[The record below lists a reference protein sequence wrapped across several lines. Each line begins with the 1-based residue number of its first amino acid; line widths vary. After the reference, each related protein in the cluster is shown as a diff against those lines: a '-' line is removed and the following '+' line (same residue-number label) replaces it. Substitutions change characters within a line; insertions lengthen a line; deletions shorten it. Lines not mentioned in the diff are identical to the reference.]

1 MAALRAF
8 IGGLLGLVIGA
19 IGAGT
24 LSDIIMGWAGVSD
37 FEGGRGMAAAFFWAP
52 LGAIIGLCLG
62 IWLGLRWGRKGRLKA
77 HAAAHAASQP
87 ASQAT
92 AQTIQAPTAQAIQA
106 PAALAVQAPP
116 PLKEHNWRN
125 AFIAVGGI
133 IGLGALIFWIQYA
146 STPQHLEYDG
156 AGADLVFE
164 LRMPVALA
172 AGLDAASIDV
182 TLDTDQNQM
191 PADWS
196 DPPQRVEGDWTI
208 YAGDVE
214 MYFRTAQRLLVFRLP
229 NGRDLIFDPDMGSKP
244 DPDAGWSDWRGV
256 DFVGEKDAPQALKPK
271 PEDQYELRY
280 RVRVF
285 GTE

>member
-19 IGAGT
+19 FGAGT
-24 LSDIIMGWAGVSD
+24 LSDIIMEWAGVSN
-37 FEGGRGMAAAFFWAP
+37 FEGGRGMAAVFVWAP

-62 IWLGLRWGRKGRLKA
+62 IWLGLRWGRKKRLRA
-77 HAAAHAASQP
+77 HAAAHAA
-87 ASQAT
+87 
-92 AQTIQAPTAQAIQA
+92 AQEAAGA
-106 PAALAVQAPP
+106 PATPAVAGAPAAVQAPP
-116 PLKEHNWRN
+116 PPLKEHGWRN
-125 AFIAVGGI
+125 AFIAIGGI
-133 IGLGALIFWIQYA
+133 IGLGALIFWIEYA

-164 LRMPVALA
+164 LRMPAALA
-172 AGLDAASIDV
+172 AGLDIAAVDV

-191 PADWS
+191 PASWS

-208 YAGDVE
+208 YAGAVE

-229 NGRDLIFDPDMGSKP
+229 NGRDLIFDPDMGAKP
-244 DPDAGWSDWRGV
+244 DPDDGWSEWAGV
-256 DFVGEKDAPQALKPK
+256 NFIGEKDAPQALKPK